1 MSRQLEVGVVVLV
14 WCAVVVW
21 CGVVWCGVVRCGEVR
36 VLPFNCCSA
45 VVEVAFA
52 CQMRDGGHVVL

>member
-1 MSRQLEVGVVVLV
+1 VVVLV

>member
-21 CGVVWCGVVRCGEVR
+21 CGVVWCGEVR
-36 VLPFNCCSA
+36 VLPFNCFSA